1 MTEALFVLTAEQLD
15 DERLDRL
22 TQELATD
29 LREIPGVAVTS
40 ATEAGPAGTKS
51 GIALAIG
58 SLAVSGGALGAA
70 SLTIRGIV
78 EQFLNRNRA
87 TSVTV
92 RNGDREITIERPS
105 DTQVDDIVD
114 QLRDLLTD

>member
-1 MTEALFVLTAEQLD
+1 MLFILAADGRD
-15 DERLDRL
+15 DERLNRL
-22 TQELATD
+22 AEELARD

-40 ATEAGPAGTKS
+40 ATSPVVPGTKS

-58 SLAVSGGALGAA
+58 QLAVSGGALSAA
-70 SLTIRGIV
+70 ALVIRGIV

-92 RNGDREITIERPS
+92 RNGDREVTIERPT
-105 DTQVDDIVD
+105 DTQVDEIVD
-114 QLRDLLTD
+114 QLRDLLAK